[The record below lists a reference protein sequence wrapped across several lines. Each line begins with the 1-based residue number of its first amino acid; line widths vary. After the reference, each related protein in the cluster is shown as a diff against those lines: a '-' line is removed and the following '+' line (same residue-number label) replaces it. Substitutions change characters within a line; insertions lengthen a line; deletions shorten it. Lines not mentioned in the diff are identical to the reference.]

1 VTSTILTQH
10 HGRRWGVRFPIAAV
24 PATYR
29 RRQAAAR
36 LLTMRSSGHS
46 AEAAARSGVGDAIGS
61 AATYPVR
68 AAARA
73 WRGPLEAAAEEVLAT
88 PEVRRILDH
97 ALAGPLPEELARSLV
112 RHRVLER
119 VVEELAETGELQRLF
134 DTALDSPRA
143 LELVDRALAS
153 EAMQHAL
160 RRALAG
166 PELRDAMASQSAGL
180 VEQVAASVRRAA
192 NGLDRR
198 LWQIVHG
205 RSAAAPERFAGVV
218 GRGTALVV
226 DALAIAAVSFAVST
240 AAGLV
245 AWLVGGLQP
254 HWLAGLLLGIAD
266 AVVAV
271 GYFTLFWATAGQTP
285 GMRLMHVR
293 VHSQRAGGRVTFG
306 WALLR
311 TLGLFLAAIPCFL
324 GFVPALFDRRGRAL
338 PDYLA
343 GTVVLGDDD

>member
-1 VTSTILTQH
+1 MPPSTD
-10 HGRRWGVRFPIAAV
+10 
-24 PATYR
+24 PAKPT
-29 RRQAAAR
+29 
-36 LLTMRSSGHS
+36 
-46 AEAAARSGVGDAIGS
+46 ARSGVGDAIGS

-73 WRGPLEAAAEEVLAT
+73 WRGPLEAAAEEVLAA

-97 ALAGPLPEELARSLV
+97 ALAGALPEELARSLV
-112 RHRVLER
+112 RHRVVER
-119 VVEELAETGELQRLF
+119 FVQELAEAGELERLL
-134 DTALDSPRA
+134 DTALESPRT
-143 LELVDRALAS
+143 LELLDRALAS

-166 PELRDAMASQSAGL
+166 PELRDAMASQSAGF

-192 NGLDRR
+192 TDLDRR
-198 LWQIVHG
+198 LWHAVHG
-205 RSAAAPERFAGVV
+205 RPATTPEQFAGVA
-218 GRGTALVV
+218 GRGTAIVV
-226 DALAIAAVSFAVST
+226 DALAIAAVSVLLDA

-245 AWLVGGLQP
+245 AWLVGGLRPQ
-254 HWLAGLLLGIAD
+254 WLAGLLLGLAG
-266 AVVAV
+266 VAV
-271 GYFTLFWATAGQTP
+271 AAGYFTLFWASAGQTP

-306 WALLR
+306 WALVR
-311 TLGLFLAAIPCFL
+311 TLGLFLAAVPCFL

-343 GTVVLGDDD
+343 GTIVLSDDG

>member
-1 VTSTILTQH
+1 MRPSGDSTEPT
-10 HGRRWGVRFPIAAV
+10 
-24 PATYR
+24 
-29 RRQAAAR
+29 
-36 LLTMRSSGHS
+36 
-46 AEAAARSGVGDAIGS
+46 ARSGVGDAIGS

-68 AAARA
+68 VAARA

-119 VVEELAETGELQRLF
+119 IVGELAETGELQRLF
-134 DTALDSPRA
+134 ETALDSPRA
-143 LELVDRALAS
+143 LEVVDRALAS

-166 PELRDAMASQSAGL
+166 PELREAMASQSAGL
-180 VEQVAASVRRAA
+180 VDQVAASLRRAA
-192 NGLDRR
+192 TRLDRR
-198 LWQIVHG
+198 LWRVVHRG
-205 RSAAAPERFAGVV
+205 RASAPGRFAGVA

-226 DALAIAAVSFAVST
+226 DALAIVAVSFVVGT

-245 AWLVGGLQP
+245 AWLVGGFRP

-266 AVVAV
+266 AVIAA

-285 GMRLMHVR
+285 GMRLLHVR
-293 VHSQRAGGRVTFG
+293 VHTQHVGGRVTFG
-306 WALLR
+306 RALVR
-311 TLGLFLAAIPCFL
+311 TIGLFLAAVPCFL

-343 GTVVLGDDD
+343 GTVVLSDDDEEEDYRPPTGSGSGASRSGDSLPLSSKRRQPTRTA